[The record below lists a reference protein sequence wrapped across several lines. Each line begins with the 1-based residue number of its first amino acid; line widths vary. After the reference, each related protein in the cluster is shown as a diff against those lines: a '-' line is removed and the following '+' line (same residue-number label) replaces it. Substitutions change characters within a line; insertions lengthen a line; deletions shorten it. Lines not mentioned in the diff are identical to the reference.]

1 MYLLMAEKANR
12 LLQKYRIREFPVPVE
27 IIEHIICSEGV
38 DVQVTKYLKR
48 ALFCDNVIYI
58 GQALENKRQ
67 REYLAHEAAHMY
79 HCGNTALLD
88 PVTVDK
94 NEAQAKAFAAY
105 FLMPVGVFEICL
117 AKGESDCELVEA
129 FGVKGELVQH
139 RKEMSMALLY
149 SGNYERLKYNFFSQN
164 TRTEV
169 L

>member
-27 IIEHIICSEGV
+27 MIEHIIYSEGIGI
-38 DVQVTKYLKR
+38 QITKYLKR

-67 REYLAHEAAHMY
+67 REYLVHEAAHMY
-79 HCGNTALLD
+79 HCGNTAILD
-88 PVTVDK
+88 PIIVDK
-94 NEAQAKAFAAY
+94 NEGQARAFAAY
-105 FLMPVGVFEICL
+105 FLMPIGVFEAHL
-117 AKGESDCELVEA
+117 ARGESDYEIIEA

-139 RKEMSMALLY
+139 RKEVSMALLY
-149 SGNYERLKYNFFSQN
+149 SGNYERLKCNFFSHD
-164 TRTEV
+164 TRTGV